1 MTGAGATEPAIEL
14 EGVTLRREGHT
25 LLEEV
30 SLRVAP
36 REYIAILGPNGGGK
50 TTLLRV
56 ILGLERPDAGRVR
69 VLGGTP
75 ARARGRVGYV
85 PQRVRFDL
93 DFPIRVIDVVRM
105 GRLGRGRL
113 GRRRRERDE
122 RAVRRAMERV
132 EVDAL
137 AERALGGL
145 SGGELQRVL
154 LARALALEPE
164 ILLLDE
170 PTASLDERVGRDVW
184 SLLDELAR
192 DVTLVLVSH
201 DVGTIAR
208 SVQSIAC
215 LNRRLF
221 AHPAH
226 ALTREALE
234 RTYGSP
240 VELVAHDVPHRVLH
254 EPEGAG
260 PGRERGG
267 P

>member
-1 MTGAGATEPAIEL
+1 MSGAETREPAIEL
-14 EGVTLRREGHT
+14 EGVSVRREGRR
-25 LLEEV
+25 LLEDV

-36 REYIAILGPNGGGK
+36 REYLAILGPNGGGK

-56 ILGLERPDAGRVR
+56 ILGLERPERGRVR
-69 VLGGTP
+69 VLGGP
-75 ARARGRVGYV
+75 PERARGRVGYV
-85 PQRVRFDL
+85 PQRVHFDL
-93 DFPIRVIDVVRM
+93 DFPIRVVDVVRM
-105 GRLGRGRL
+105 GRLARRRL
-113 GRRRRERDE
+113 GRRLTERDG
-122 RAVRRAMERV
+122 RAVREAMERV
-132 EVDAL
+132 EIAAL

-170 PTASLDERVGRDVW
+170 PTASLDERLGRDVW
-184 SLLDELAR
+184 TLLGELSR
-192 DVTLVLVSH
+192 EVTLVLVSH
-201 DVGTIAR
+201 DVGAIAR

-226 ALTREALE
+226 ALTREVLE
-234 RTYGSP
+234 KTYGSP

-254 EPEGAG
+254 EPEDAE
-260 PGRERGG
+260 PGRGG